1 MNNIILKDGSYA
13 QGFYIPEDAIIVPS
27 PPPTKAHTWDR
38 DKSEWVFAGFTDER
52 IMSELRMERN
62 RRLSTSDWM
71 ANSDVTMS
79 NAWKT
84 YRQELRDLPSTSS
97 PTMNEAGELTNVTW
111 PTKPK
116 E

>member
-1 MNNIILKDGSYA
+1 MNHLVLKDGSYA
-13 QGFYIPEDAIIVPS
+13 QGYFIPEGAVVADS
-27 PPPTKAHTWDR
+27 PPRTRGHTWDK
-38 DKSEWVFAGFTDER
+38 DKSKWVFSGFSDEQ
-52 IMSELRMERN
+52 IMLGFRMERN

-71 ANSDVTMS
+71 ANSDVTMN